1 MAVLAKVGTLHE
13 HLPSVLVDPCLYY
26 CCTMHQALAALRS
39 LCTEGCAR
47 TVRSTCVGV
56 RNVIRE
62 FIWTAATVLCAHI
75 RTGFFDA
82 YCIECRAGW
91 LNSTLISYQ
100 VLTKKTQCMCIY
112 LSNRTRYQT
121 SDCSLEFSMNRSIR
135 FVEFRPKNYMLAP
148 ILHVQAICF
157 NHPHIIEIATTIS
170 DTCT

>member
-26 CCTMHQALAALRS
+26 CCTTHQALAALRS

-62 FIWTAATVLCAHI
+62 FIWAAATLLCAHI

-82 YCIECRAGW
+82 YCTYV
-91 LNSTLISYQ
+91 NSHKNIAYTHARTIHVSNGLYTGIDPC
-100 VLTKKTQCMCIY
+100 TKNEEQPK
-112 LSNRTRYQT
+112 LS
-121 SDCSLEFSMNRSIR
+121 SWCSNSRGMGQLKRRVVVCVASLPSPEQPMI
-135 FVEFRPKNYMLAP
+135 
-148 ILHVQAICF
+148 
-157 NHPHIIEIATTIS
+157 
-170 DTCT
+170 